1 MNESEVSFKFPFVDP
16 AGTPRASGGMM
27 GAIGFSEKYTG
38 TTREDD
44 ALIVALRTALSGHK
58 VDAEQSELLRSFTA
72 EWLIERSRKLGSVV
86 GYAVELDECIS
97 FLSQIGFLERTA
109 TGVGR
114 VALGVAS
121 LALTWDWIVNDE
133 AIAGAL
139 VAGTAVDGAL
149 SGLSLVFESKID
161 KRFGKPG
168 SAMSRASFD
177 VKPILIFLQCC
188 HMRAVVK
195 ELEAD
200 ERLLASIAKT
210 LDTQIYSLFML
221 NSRQLEGLSCS
232 GASEATAAV
241 AAYAA
246 IALGLKDLSD
256 LESLLSMLDRN
267 LSTIECS
274 VRQNEA
280 SNTLTAIRNHSQ
292 LNTDAIQRQLNRQL
306 VSAATTE
313 ALDLAVTPLRASLHL
328 MGLVAGGM
336 ESIAPGHYGMAF
348 AKVKEGCNAASS
360 AANSTPDVLAAAF
373 EGGISAEAWAR
384 QQFDNVCGF
393 LLPRASEKDA

>member
-1 MNESEVSFKFPFVDP
+1 MNDSNVNFKFPLVD
-16 AGTPRASGGMM
+16 RSGMSLVSDGLM
-27 GAIGFSEKYTG
+27 GSIGFSEKHSG
-38 TTREDD
+38 TTCENDS
-44 ALIVALRTALSGHK
+44 LVVAIRTALSGGK
-58 VDAEQSELLRSFTA
+58 IDDEQAALIRSFTA
-72 EWLIERSRKLGSVV
+72 SWLAGQNRKLDRVV
-86 GYAVELDECIS
+86 AYCVELHECIR
-97 FLSQIGFLERTA
+97 FLSQIGFLDRTV
-109 TGVGR
+109 TGVGQ
-114 VALGVAS
+114 VALGVAG
-121 LALTWDWIVNDE
+121 LALTWDWVLNDE

-139 VAGTAVDGAL
+139 VAGTAVDVAL
-149 SGLSLVFESKID
+149 SGLPMAFEAKIN
-161 KRFGKPG
+161 KRFGEPG
-168 SAMSRASFD
+168 SAVSRASFD
-177 VKPILIFLQCC
+177 LKPILMFLQCC

-195 ELEAD
+195 EVEAD
-200 ERLLASIAKT
+200 EQLLASIAKT
-210 LDTQIYSLFML
+210 LDSQIYALFML

-246 IALGLKDLSD
+246 MALGLKDLSD

-267 LSTIECS
+267 LSTIQCN

-328 MGLVAGGM
+328 MSLVAGGM
-336 ESIAPGHYGMAF
+336 ESVAPGHYGMAF

-360 AANSTPDVLAAAF
+360 AANSTPDLLAAAF